1 MIFLVKRR
9 YPMKNRI
16 NAYKAY
22 IDALLEKN
30 DPDTNWDEVI
40 KQHLIQLDFFKHER
54 LIHLIVTITFALM
67 ECIVL
72 TLVNTS
78 FTLPIGILCILILVL
93 LVPYI
98 GHYYL
103 LENSVQYMYKQ
114 YDEML
119 KLSGQTA
126 FHM

>member
-1 MIFLVKRR
+1 
-9 YPMKNRI
+9 MKNRI

-72 TLVNTS
+72 ALVNTS

-93 LVPYI
+93 LVPYV

-119 KLSGQTA
+119 KLNGQDA
-126 FHM
+126 FHL